1 MPVYDADAHVEE
13 STDTFSDKYL
23 DPAFRPRRPQVIGN
37 NGQPHWL
44 IDYQVFPRFSG
55 PGPQSLGT
63 PTRLG
68 DELSIYTRMKPESVD
83 VLELRDAAARV
94 EHMRTEDID
103 LQVLYP
109 TLFLAYNLTADP
121 AFAAALCSSYNRWMA
136 DVTSFQRDSLK
147 WVAAVNLGD
156 VGLAVQEVRR
166 AGELG
171 AAGVMIGGTAGDK
184 QLSHSSLLPFF
195 EEAESQRLPVAVH
208 VAWSSPAFNGLF
220 HDLYSS
226 TLIPFVMPLMIGFIN
241 IVGTGILD
249 RFPGLRVGFFEG
261 GSQWIHF
268 VTDRMD
274 HRWEFVHKVRDLGV
288 PVTLPG
294 ARERSLE
301 YVRRGQVYFSIE
313 VEDRLLPQ
321 VIDLVGAEHL
331 LFGSDMPH
339 NDRERY
345 SARTLRERGDLDPA
359 ATETILCDSARG
371 FYGIS

>member
-13 STDTFSDKYL
+13 SIETFSDKYL
-23 DPAFRPRRPQVIGN
+23 DPAFRGRRPQVVGN

-44 IDYQVFPRFSG
+44 IDYQLFPRFSG

-68 DELSIYTRMKPESVD
+68 DELSIYTKMKPESVD
-83 VLELRDAAARV
+83 VLELRDARARV
-94 EHMRTEDID
+94 AHMQTEDID

-109 TLFLAYNLTADP
+109 TLFLAYNLTIDP
-121 AFAAALCSSYNRWMA
+121 AFAAALCASYNRWMA
-136 DVTSFQRDSLK
+136 DAVGPERERLK
-147 WVAAVNLGD
+147 WVAVANLSD

-166 AGELG
+166 AKELG
-171 AAGVMIGGTAGDK
+171 AVGVMIGGTAGDTL
-184 QLSHSSLLPFF
+184 LSHPSLLPFF
-195 EEAESQRLPVAVH
+195 EEMEAQGLPVAIH

-220 HDLYSS
+220 DNLYLS
-226 TLIPFVMPLMIGFIN
+226 TLIPFVMPVMIGFIS
-241 IVGTGILD
+241 IVGTGLLD
-249 RFPGLRVGFFEG
+249 RFPWLRVGFFEA

-274 HRWEFVHKVRDLGV
+274 HRWDFVHEVRKRGV

-294 ARERSLE
+294 AKERSLE

-313 VEDRLLPQ
+313 VEDTLLPQ
-321 VIDLVGAEHL
+321 VVELVEADHL

-345 SARTLRERGDLDPA
+345 SARTLREREDLSA
-359 ATETILCDSARG
+359 AEKTAILHDSAKG
-371 FYGIS
+371 FYGL

>member
-13 STDTFSDKYL
+13 CEETFSDKYL
-23 DPAFRPRRPQVIGN
+23 DPAFRGRRPQVVGN

-44 IDYQVFPRFSG
+44 IDYQLFPRFSG

-68 DELSIYTRMKPESVD
+68 DQLSIYTRMKPESVD
-83 VLELRDAAARV
+83 ILELRDAKARV
-94 EHMRTEDID
+94 EHMQTEDID

-109 TLFLAYNLTADP
+109 TLFLAYNLTSDP

-136 DVTSFQRDSLK
+136 GAVSTEREQLK
-147 WVAAVNLGD
+147 WVAAVNLSD

-166 AGELG
+166 AKELG

-184 QLSHSSLLPFF
+184 LLSHPSLLPFF
-195 EEAESQRLPVAVH
+195 EEVESQRLPLAIH
-208 VAWSSPAFNGLF
+208 VAWSSPSFNGLF
-220 HDLYSS
+220 DSLYTS
-226 TLIPFVMPLMIGFIN
+226 TLIPFVMPVMIGFISL
-241 IVGTGILD
+241 VGTGLLD
-249 RFPGLRVGFFEG
+249 RFPGLRVGFFEA

-274 HRWEFVHKVRDLGV
+274 HRWDFVHEVRQRGV
-288 PVTLPG
+288 PVSLPG
-294 ARERSLE
+294 AEHRSLE

-313 VEDRLLPQ
+313 VEDTLLPQ

-339 NDRERY
+339 NDRERF
-345 SARTLRERGDLDPA
+345 SARTLRERTDLTAPGKEA
-359 ATETILCDSARG
+359 ILLDSAKA
-371 FYGIS
+371 FYGL